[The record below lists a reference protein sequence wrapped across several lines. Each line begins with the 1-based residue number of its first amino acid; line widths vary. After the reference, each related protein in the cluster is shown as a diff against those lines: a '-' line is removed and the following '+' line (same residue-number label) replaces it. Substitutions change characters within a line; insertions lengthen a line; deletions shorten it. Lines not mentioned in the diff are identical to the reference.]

1 MIAQPIRDTS
11 LREHIDGIAQ
21 DGVDIF
27 LLKDGQV
34 RGSVVHA
41 TRMVNQM
48 RQNHT
53 LGIIETLILGH
64 AYIAAAL
71 LTAQIKGGDKI
82 RLSINCDGPAKGLSV
97 ESRATGQVRGYL
109 HRVPIPVEAP
119 PESFDLAPFIGGGS
133 LSVTKELEVAKHP
146 FTGEI
151 ALEEGSIARDLA
163 RYFLYSEQTHTAFN
177 LSVKFDTEGR
187 VIGAGGIFLQALPGA
202 DEETLSTVEDTL
214 RELPSIGESFA
225 EGRTGVTIVKERFGD
240 FEPDL
245 IGTRNAEFYCGCS
258 KERFGRFIGKISM
271 EELESIR
278 EEGPFPLKTTCHN
291 CNSTYTF
298 SKEEIEEIYR
308 ERVRG
313 ASNSSE

>member
-1 MIAQPIRDTS
+1 MIAQPIRDAS
-11 LREHIDGIAQ
+11 LREHLEGIAQ
-21 DGVDIF
+21 DGMDIF
-27 LLKDGQV
+27 LLGDGEV
-34 RGSVVHA
+34 RGAVVHA

-48 RQNHT
+48 RRNHE
-53 LGIIETLILGH
+53 LGILETLILGH

-71 LTAQIKGGDKI
+71 LTAQVKGNDKI
-82 RLSINCDGPAKGLSV
+82 RLLINCDGPAEGLSV

-119 PESFDLAPFIGGGS
+119 PESFDLAPFLGNGT

-151 ALEEGSIARDLA
+151 SLEEGSIARDLA
-163 RYFLYSEQTHTAFN
+163 RYFLYSEQTATAFN

-187 VIGAGGIFLQALPGA
+187 AIGAGGVFLQALPGA
-202 DEETLSTVEDTL
+202 NEETLSTVEETL
-214 RELPSIGESFA
+214 RGLPSLGEAFA
-225 EGRTGVTIVKERFGD
+225 EGSTGMTLVKREFNTFD
-240 FEPDL
+240 PEL
-245 IGTRNAEFYCGCS
+245 IGTRDSEFYCGCS

-291 CNSTYTF
+291 CGSTYSF
-298 SKEEIEEIYR
+298 SRQEIETIYR
-308 ERVRG
+308 ERIQ
-313 ASNSSE
+313 AEA